1 MSEQFVD
8 YFEACGLNPRDSR
21 EDNYKLLLKAH
32 LKAKDKRGRAG
43 KMEELLL
50 SEAMRIFNEPNRYD
64 EYRAVWERRRQKS
77 PDTTTENTP
86 QPNTGKSGPQ
96 ETDGAQE
103 GFWSL
108 LGKVALKGIE
118 YYVENK
124 RSQEALQPQEA
135 VSQHQGLGASLSG
148 VWHDST
154 GNPTYVQQS
163 GNVVAVKTLDGYGR
177 VVSEGRGIIK
187 GRTIEFEAQNLMGQV
202 GRGVFA
208 LSGDG
213 MVIEGQISW
222 WHFNMPV
229 GTFHARLFRQ

>member
-8 YFEACGLNPRDSR
+8 YFEACGLNPSDRR

-64 EYRAVWERRRQKS
+64 EYRAVWERRRQKR
-77 PDTTTENTP
+77 PDTTPDKRP
-86 QPNTGKSGPQ
+86 QPDTSESGPQ

-103 GFWSL
+103 GFWSV

-118 YYVENK
+118 YYMENK
-124 RSQEALQPQEA
+124 RSQEAPQSQEA
-135 VSQHQGLGASLSG
+135 TPQRQGLGSSLSG
-148 VWHDST
+148 VWRDSA

-163 GNVVAVKTLDGYGR
+163 GNVVAVKALDGYGR
-177 VVSEGRGIIK
+177 VFSEGRGIIR
-187 GRTIEFEAQNLMGQV
+187 GRTIEYEGQNLTGQV

-213 MVIEGQISW
+213 TLIDGQISW

-229 GTFHARLFRQ
+229 GTFHVCLFRE